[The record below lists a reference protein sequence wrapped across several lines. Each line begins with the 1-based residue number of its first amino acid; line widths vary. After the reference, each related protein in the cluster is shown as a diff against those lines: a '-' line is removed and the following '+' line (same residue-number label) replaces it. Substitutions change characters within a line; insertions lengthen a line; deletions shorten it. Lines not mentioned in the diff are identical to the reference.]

1 MPSARADTAKRGCGL
16 LGMANPC
23 NGDMGTWGHGDMG
36 IWGHGDMGQELLG
49 CLGRCQLLGELHV
62 SIIPKQLEAMRASR
76 IHGLISRPAGAGDGS
91 KGAHTHHP
99 GQ

>member
-36 IWGHGDMGQELLG
+36 QELLG

-62 SIIPKQLEAMRASR
+62 SIIPTQLEAMRASR
-76 IHGLISRPAGAGDGS
+76 VHGLISHPAGAGDGS

-99 GQ
+99 GQR